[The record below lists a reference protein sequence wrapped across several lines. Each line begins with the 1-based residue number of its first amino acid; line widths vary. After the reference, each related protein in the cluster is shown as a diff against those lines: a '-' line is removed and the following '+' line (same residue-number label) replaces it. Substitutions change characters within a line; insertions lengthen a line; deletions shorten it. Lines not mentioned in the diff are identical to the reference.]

1 VRSLKINL
9 KQIVISKLR
18 AEGPMTDKDL
28 VNNLRKAG
36 VEFSTRELNS
46 TLLSLE
52 IEGLIMTKWA
62 GKDKKRVELINLE
75 KKEER

>member
-1 VRSLKINL
+1 MKINL
-9 KQIVISKLR
+9 KHAIINKLC

-28 VNNLRKAG
+28 INNLRKTG

-46 TLLSLE
+46 TLLFLE

-62 GKDKKRVELINLE
+62 GKDKKRIELINIE
-75 KKEER
+75 RKEER

>member
-1 VRSLKINL
+1 MRSLKINL

>member
-1 VRSLKINL
+1 
-9 KQIVISKLR
+9 
-18 AEGPMTDKDL
+18 MTDKDL